1 MSGYGVPPGPAA
13 SRSRRSGPALP
24 VLDLVGLGL
33 AGLAFLIAFLP
44 WAEPRA
50 PVRDV
55 TLDAWDLPLPTV
67 ATTLLLVAALL
78 VAAPL
83 FTGSARRAAAS
94 AAASAPT
101 DEEVGRTA
109 SPVPAMLA
117 VLAAVL
123 FAVHAITAGDYL
135 AAGLERGIGVWLG
148 LLVGVGAAAA
158 LELSWLQRTGR
169 IKKRSPAPPAGQWG
183 DQQPPG
189 WGQPGYGQQA
199 PAGYPGSPPPQYDQP
214 GYGQPGYGQPGYGEP
229 GYGQQQPGYGQPP
242 QGPPSGGQPAQGGP
256 YGQEQYPPP
265 TGYPSQGRG
274 YPSQGQGYPQG

>member
-83 FTGSARRAAAS
+83 FGGSAARAAAS
-94 AAASAPT
+94 AAASAPA
-101 DEEVGRTA
+101 DEDLDRTA

-135 AAGLERGIGVWLG
+135 LAGLERGIGVWLG

-169 IKKRSPAPPAGQWG
+169 IRKRSPAPPGGQWG
-183 DQQPPG
+183 DQQPPS

-199 PAGYPGSPPPQYDQP
+199 PAGYPGSPPPQYGQQQ
-214 GYGQPGYGQPGYGEP
+214 GYGQP

-265 TGYPSQGRG
+265 SGYPSQGHG